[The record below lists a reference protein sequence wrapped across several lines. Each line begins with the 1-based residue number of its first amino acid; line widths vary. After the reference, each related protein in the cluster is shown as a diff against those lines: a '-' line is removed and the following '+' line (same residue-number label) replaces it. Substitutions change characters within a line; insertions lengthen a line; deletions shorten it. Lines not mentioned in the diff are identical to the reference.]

1 MEVQSESL
9 VGLFTTDIN
18 LNIGIWDSALER
30 MTGIGHEDAIG
41 RSVLDLIPGLRDR
54 APVLARFEQT
64 LKGGTIEIL
73 APTFHQFLIPC
84 PPLFQSQHFA
94 EMRQQTR
101 IAPLLDDDTVCG
113 LIVTVED
120 VTRRMENEIAF
131 ATALRSPDPSV
142 RLEAARELSA
152 ADDPLDGN
160 IAAPVIEGLDDS
172 DWKVRRKLVD
182 SMARRG
188 GADAIEALLRA
199 MRDKHMNFGVVNGA
213 LQILRASAIDT
224 SAQLV
229 EFLRSNDTD
238 LRMHSALALGEQRD
252 PGVVPHL
259 IEALGDEDANVRY
272 HVVEALGKLR
282 AAPALD
288 DLIEI
293 AEARDFFMS
302 FAALDAIAEIGE
314 SRAADRIVP
323 LLRDEGLQDAALST
337 LGRVGRP
344 SDIAVIVA
352 LLDAD
357 ESSTVPV
364 ADAAVA
370 LYQRHHGDLEHIEA
384 VLSGARENIT
394 DAGRA
399 RLADALRS
407 EDIGALQSL
416 IPFSGWFPDRSIS
429 DALSVLLKRPE
440 LREKALSAILMQGET
455 AVDPLIECLAS
466 EDDEVRAYAARALGT
481 IGSERAVDP
490 LTDFLEN
497 GSPEDV
503 QAAIDAFGSID
514 DPRSA
519 DLLAELL
526 SDPDPNTREHAL
538 RSLGRLANPDFR
550 DEILSKAKDSDEM
563 VRQAAIE
570 QVPLIAGHS
579 GLPILLESIEG
590 DTPRVRAAA
599 ARALAQLQHQDSIG
613 PLRKALDDPDAWTR
627 YFAVRGIG
635 ALRDIAS
642 AERLRDLSETD
653 PAQQVRMAAREV
665 ASELGT

>member
-1 MEVQSESL
+1 
-9 VGLFTTDIN
+9 
-18 LNIGIWDSALER
+18 
-30 MTGIGHEDAIG
+30 MTGIGRADVVG
-41 RSVLDLIPGLRDR
+41 RSILDAIPGLRDR
-54 APVLARFEQT
+54 APIIARFEQT
-64 LKGGTIEIL
+64 LKEGTIEIL
-73 APTFHQFLIPC
+73 APSFHQFLIPC
-84 PPLFQSQHFA
+84 PPLFHSQHFA

-101 IAPLLDDDTVCG
+101 IAPLLDDDTICG

-120 VTRRMENEIAF
+120 VTQRMEKEIDL
-131 ATALRSPDPSV
+131 ATALRSADSSV
-142 RLEAARELSA
+142 RLEAARALSES
-152 ADDPLDGN
+152 DDPLAGD
-160 IAAPVIEGLDDS
+160 IAKPVIDGLDDS
-172 DWKVRRKLVD
+172 DWKVRRKLVE

-229 EFLRSNDTD
+229 EFLRSSDTD

-259 IEALGDEDANVRY
+259 ISALGDEDANVRY

-288 DLIEI
+288 DLMEI

-314 SRAADRIVP
+314 SRAADRIIE

-337 LGRVGRP
+337 LGRIGRP
-344 SDIAVIVA
+344 SDVKVIVA
-352 LLDAD
+352 LLDWD
-357 ESSTVPV
+357 ESSTVAV

-370 LYQRHHGDLEHIEA
+370 LLQRHQGNPEDSET
-384 VLSGARENIT
+384 VLSGARDNIS
-394 DAGRA
+394 DNGRA
-399 RLADALRS
+399 RVADALANT
-407 EDIGALQSL
+407 DTNDLQSV
-416 IPFSGWFPDRSIS
+416 IPFAGWFPDGSIS
-429 DALSVLLKRPE
+429 EQLCILIKRPE
-440 LREKALSAILMQGET
+440 LREKALSSLLMQGEI
-455 AVDPLIECLAS
+455 AVDPLVQCLAS
-466 EDDEVRAYAARALGT
+466 ENDEVRGYAARALGT
-481 IGSERAVDP
+481 LGSVRAVEP
-490 LTDFLEN
+490 LMDLVEN
-497 GSPEDV
+497 GSAEDV
-503 QAAIDAFGSID
+503 QAAIDALGSID

-519 DLLAELL
+519 TLLADLL
-526 SDPDPNTREHAL
+526 SDPDPNIREHAV
-538 RSLGRLANPDFR
+538 RSLGRLANKDFT
-550 DEILSKAKDSDEM
+550 DDILSRAKDADEM

-570 QVPLIAGHS
+570 QVALIAGHS
-579 GLPILLESIEG
+579 GLPILLESLEG

-599 ARALAQLQHQDSIG
+599 ARALAQLKHEDSIA

-635 ALRDIAS
+635 ALRDLSS
-642 AERLRDLSETD
+642 AERLRDISEKD